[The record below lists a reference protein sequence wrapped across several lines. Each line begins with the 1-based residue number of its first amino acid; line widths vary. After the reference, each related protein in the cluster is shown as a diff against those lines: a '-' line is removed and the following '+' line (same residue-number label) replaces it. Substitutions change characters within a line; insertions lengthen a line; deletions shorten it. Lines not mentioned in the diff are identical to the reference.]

1 MTWELR
7 AEVAKRGDRFL
18 EELIAFCQIP
28 SVTGD
33 AGAVR
38 RAADFLHT
46 AMRRRGLTS
55 RDLEVPGSPMVYM
68 ERRSAVPGAKTLLYY
83 NHYDVKSDEP
93 RDAWRFEPFGG
104 TLHDGKLYCRG
115 ASDHKGSLLARVQ
128 AVGLVAEL
136 RGDLPVTVKMI
147 AEAEE
152 EIGSPHL
159 DAVVEKHLD
168 LLRADG
174 CLYSGGT
181 FNEFDQPQ
189 LDAGSRG
196 GLTVELRCEM
206 GESNIH
212 GQFAPLVPDP
222 AVRLTA
228 AIQALV
234 DGDMTCKLPGF
245 YEGLDRI
252 TDADRRELAR
262 IPFDWAVFKQ
272 QFRVRRGVA
281 ATDPVALVTRFAFWP
296 PVTIATFEKSGGRG
310 VVPAWAVARLSFR
323 LIPGQEGGRIVGQ
336 VSEHLARHGFDDVA
350 VRAVG
355 KIGRPAKVPVDHW
368 LVTAARRSAE
378 RVYGQDPVVW
388 PLQGG
393 SGPRYVFVERG
404 IPVVSNMG
412 SGYAGSN
419 DHAPDENIRVADYL
433 KCVEHEADLLLAGL
447 G

>member
-1 MTWELR
+1 MTIDLE
-7 AEVAKRGDRFL
+7 AEVARRGDAFL
-18 EELIAFCQIP
+18 DELIAFCRIP
-28 SVTGD
+28 SVTGE
-33 AGAVR
+33 AAAVR
-38 RAADFLHT
+38 RAADFLHA
-46 AMRRRGLTS
+46 AMRRRGLEC

-68 ERRSAVPGAKTLLYY
+68 ERRSAAPDAKTLLYY
-83 NHYDVKSDEP
+83 NHYDVRSDEP
-93 RDAWRFEPFGG
+93 REAWHFDPFGG
-104 TLHDGKLYCRG
+104 TLHEGKLYCRG
-115 ASDHKGSLLARVQ
+115 ASDHKGSLIARVQ

-136 RGDLPVTVKMI
+136 RGDVPVTVKMI

-159 DAVVEKHLD
+159 DTVVEKHLA

-206 GESNIH
+206 GEANIH

-228 AIQALV
+228 AIHSLV
-234 DGDMTCKLPGF
+234 GGDMTCHLPGF
-245 YEGLDRI
+245 YDGLTRI
-252 TDADRRELAR
+252 TEADRRELAR
-262 IPFDWAVFKQ
+262 IPFDWSVFRE
-272 QFRVRRGVA
+272 QFKVRRGVA
-281 ATDPVALVTRFAFWP
+281 GTDPLALVTRFAFWP
-296 PVTIATFEKSGGRG
+296 PVTIATFEKSGQRG
-310 VVPAWAVARLSFR
+310 VVPAWAAATLSFR
-323 LIPGQEGGRIVGQ
+323 LIPGQEAERVVAQ
-336 VSEHLARHGFDDVA
+336 VSAHLAEHGFDDVV
-350 VRAVG
+350 VRSVG
-355 KIGRPAKVPVDHW
+355 KMGRPAKVPVDHW
-368 LVTAARRSAE
+368 LVIAARRSAE

-404 IPVVSNMG
+404 IPVVANMG

-447 G
+447 E